1 MVQLRGGRTVRPV
14 FIWDPSLLWIAA
26 PYAAYFLSVR
36 AKGPETVSVSGPAR
50 RSFRILARK
59 IWAFYDD
66 YAVENENYLPPDNVQ
81 FSPCTVLPIALPH
94 KYGFLIVGV
103 LIAERL
109 GYLSSGEM
117 TERLSAILDTIDRM
131 EPGGT
136 AIFIIGTIRLR
147 WRRSS
152 PRYVSA

>member
-1 MVQLRGGRTVRPV
+1 M
-14 FIWDPSLLWIAA
+14 
-26 PYAAYFLSVR
+26 
-36 AKGPETVSVSGPAR
+36 
-50 RSFRILARK
+50 
-59 IWAFYDD
+59 
-66 YAVENENYLPPDNVQ
+66 ENENYLPPDNVQ
-81 FSPCTVLPIALPH
+81 FSPVYCVAHRTSPTNI
-94 KYGFLIVGV
+94 GFLIVGV

-147 WRRSS
+147 LQPLE
-152 PRYVSA
+152 PRYVSSVDSGNLAGGPAYRRLAA

>member
-1 MVQLRGGRTVRPV
+1 MRRIFCRSARKGLKQ
-14 FIWDPSLLWIAA
+14 F
-26 PYAAYFLSVR
+26 PY
-36 AKGPETVSVSGPAR
+36 PGPAR

-81 FSPCTVLPIALPH
+81 FSPVYCVAHRTSPTNI
-94 KYGFLIVGV
+94 GFLIVGV

-131 EPGGT
+131 ERWNGH
-136 AIFIIGTIRLR
+136 IYNWYDTITLQPLE
-147 WRRSS
+147 
-152 PRYVSA
+152 PRYVSSVDSGNLAAGPAYRRLAA